1 MLFLLALYVGV
12 LAKNSLKKQK
22 QKQKLDC
29 ENPSLKTTDL
39 AECLGRRLE
48 YCS

>member
-22 QKQKLDC
+22 LDC
-29 ENPSLKTTDL
+29 ENLSLKTTDL

-48 YCS
+48 YCR